1 LLAVC
6 KQLRRFTLTFGVLAA
21 MAVAGNAS
29 AAPLPLNT
37 GVEIPNNSGVHLGVN
52 YDRAQATDI
61 KFVRMIIEWSSIETS
76 AGSYN
81 WASLD
86 NRVRMA
92 AARGLTPVI
101 TVWKAPSWAL
111 GCSRP
116 TRPGTCEP
124 NAQMFG
130 EFGAVLANR
139 YDGNTNVGGSPLPEV
154 NYWEV
159 WNEPNL
165 DHFLNLQRN
174 PNGTWHSPSLYRNM
188 LNAFYTK
195 VHDANSDSFVIAGAT
210 APFKRKVTQPGP
222 KPFMRGVLC
231 LTSTNKPAGGCTSDA
246 TKPRFDA
253 WSTHPYT
260 GGGPTHHAIAATDVS
275 LGDLPEMRA
284 ILNAG
289 IRYNHISHLISPVRF
304 WVGEFS
310 WDTNAPDPKALP
322 KALHARW
329 VSEALYRS
337 WRAGVSTFIWHQ
349 MRDRALPATA
359 YQSGFYFCGL
369 ATTHDDG
376 LTNDKCDGPLSNW
389 AGDVRKLSWRSFF
402 FPFVAYAGSG
412 RLTIWGKVPGALP
425 LKQVVIWRKTSAGW
439 RKVTTATSNSVGIFS
454 KRVLFSRTRGL
465 IKATVTGIPE
475 DFSNNFSL
483 VRPRDRSVA
492 AFGCGGGIPCPTL
505 H

>member
-1 LLAVC
+1 
-6 KQLRRFTLTFGVLAA
+6 

-37 GVEIPNNSGVHLGVN
+37 GVEIPNNSGVHLGWN
-52 YDRAQATDI
+52 YDRAQGTNI
-61 KFVRMIIEWSSIETS
+61 KFVRMIIEWRSIETS
-76 AGSYN
+76 QGTYN

-92 AARGLTPVI
+92 AARGLTPFI
-101 TVWKAPSWAL
+101 TVWKAPAWAEVN
-111 GCSRP
+111 RP
-116 TRPGTCEP
+116 AGSLRPAGTFNP
-124 NAQMFG
+124 SPTMFG
-130 EFGAVLANR
+130 DFATVLANR

-165 DHFLNLQRN
+165 DHFLNLQLAS
-174 PNGTWHSPSLYRNM
+174 NGTWNSPKLYRSL
-188 LNAFYTK
+188 LNAFYTA
-195 VHDANSDSFVIAGAT
+195 VHTANPDSFVVAGAT
-210 APFKRKVTQPGP
+210 APFKRKPSQPGP

-231 LTSTNKPAGGCTSDA
+231 LTSTNRPAGGCTTDA
-246 TKPRFDA
+246 TRPRFDA

-260 GGGPTHHAIAATDVS
+260 GGGPTHHAKAATDVS

-289 IRYNHISHLISPVRF
+289 IRYGHIYHLVSPVRF

-310 WDTNAPDPKALP
+310 WDTRAPDPKALP
-322 KALHARW
+322 MGLHARW

-349 MRDRALPATA
+349 MRDRPLPATA
-359 YQSGFYFCGL
+359 YQSGFYFCG
-369 ATTHDDG
+369 AVTTHDDG
-376 LTNDKCDGPLSNW
+376 LSNDKCDGPLSNW
-389 AGDVRKLSWRSFF
+389 AGDVRKLSWRSFY

-412 RLTIWGKVPGALP
+412 RLTVWGKVPGALQLTP
-425 LKQVVIWRKTSAGW
+425 VVIWRKTSSGW

-454 KRVLFSRTRGL
+454 KRILFSRTSGL
-465 IKATVTGIPE
+465 MKATVPSTGA
-475 DFSNNFSL
+475 FSNTFSL
-483 VRPRDRSVA
+483 VRRYFFAGLER
-492 AFGCGGGIPCPTL
+492 
-505 H
+505 